1 MIRIGFTEAQMAGLG
16 VTELLV
22 ILAIVV
28 LLFGGSKL
36 PKLGQSI
43 GESIANFKKG
53 LKNTEKEDSESPK
66 KIDKD
71 ERQS

>member
-1 MIRIGFTEAQMAGLG
+1 MAGLG

-53 LKNTEKEDSESPK
+53 IKNADRDDGNSAK
-66 KIDKD
+66 KIEKD
-71 ERQS
+71 DRQS

>member
-1 MIRIGFTEAQMAGLG
+1 MAGLG

-36 PKLGQSI
+36 PKLGQSL
-43 GESIANFKKG
+43 GESIANFKRGVKEA
-53 LKNTEKEDSESPK
+53 EKSSDENK

-71 ERQS
+71 NG

>member
-1 MIRIGFTEAQMAGLG
+1 MAGLG

>member
-1 MIRIGFTEAQMAGLG
+1 MAGLG

-36 PKLGQSI
+36 PKLGQSL

-53 LKNTEKEDSESPK
+53 SREAEKSADDTK
-66 KIDKD
+66 KINKD
-71 ERQS
+71 HG

>member
-1 MIRIGFTEAQMAGLG
+1 MAGLG

-53 LKNTEKEDSESPK
+53 MKSAEKSDPESSK

-71 ERQS
+71 QTQG

>member
-1 MIRIGFTEAQMAGLG
+1 MAGLG

-36 PKLGQSI
+36 PKLGQSL

-53 LKNTEKEDSESPK
+53 VREAERASDDTK

-71 ERQS
+71 NG

>member
-1 MIRIGFTEAQMAGLG
+1 MAGLG

-36 PKLGQSI
+36 PKLGQSL
-43 GESIANFKKG
+43 GESIANFKRGAKEA
-53 LKNTEKEDSESPK
+53 EKSSGDSK
-66 KIDKD
+66 KIEKD
-71 ERQS
+71 NG

>member
-1 MIRIGFTEAQMAGLG
+1 MAGLG

-22 ILAIVV
+22 ILGIAI

-36 PKLGQSI
+36 PKLGQAL

-53 LKNTEKEDSESPK
+53 VKDADKSGDDTK

-71 ERQS
+71 NG

>member
-1 MIRIGFTEAQMAGLG
+1 MAGLG
-16 VTELLV
+16 MTELLV

-36 PKLGQSI
+36 PKLGQSL

-53 LKNTEKEDSESPK
+53 VKDADKSAENKQ
-66 KIDKD
+66 IDKD
-71 ERQS
+71 KTPGA

>member
-1 MIRIGFTEAQMAGLG
+1 MAGLG

-36 PKLGQSI
+36 PKLGQSL

-53 LKNTEKEDSESPK
+53 VREAEKSADDTK

-71 ERQS
+71 HG

>member
-1 MIRIGFTEAQMAGLG
+1 MAGLG

-22 ILAIVV
+22 ILAIAV

-36 PKLGQSI
+36 PKLGQSL

-53 LKNTEKEDSESPK
+53 VKEAEKSSEDSK

-71 ERQS
+71 HG

>member
-1 MIRIGFTEAQMAGLG
+1 MAGLG

-22 ILAIVV
+22 ILAIAV

-53 LKNTEKEDSESPK
+53 VKDAEKSPEDSK

-71 ERQS
+71 HG

>member
-1 MIRIGFTEAQMAGLG
+1 MAGLG

-36 PKLGQSI
+36 PKLGQSL
-43 GESIANFKKG
+43 GESIANFKRGAKEA
-53 LKNTEKEDSESPK
+53 EKPSGDSK
-66 KIDKD
+66 KIEKD
-71 ERQS
+71 NG

>member
-1 MIRIGFTEAQMAGLG
+1 MAGLG

-22 ILAIVV
+22 ILGIAV

-36 PKLGQSI
+36 PKLGQAL
-43 GESIANFKKG
+43 GESITNFKKG
-53 LKNTEKEDSESPK
+53 VKEADKSDDDTK

-71 ERQS
+71 NG